1 VARQAG
7 LGFDIFHLRSPGK
20 SHEYPFGEKKSN
32 PFDFEKPAVLISILR
47 RDRMSARGT
56 WGSRVGFILAAA
68 GSAIGLGNIWRFPY
82 LAGKHGGALFVLIY
96 ILAVLILGVP
106 VMLAEFA
113 LGRATLKNPVGAFN
127 EIRPG
132 TKWKYVGYLGVVSG
146 VTILSFYSVIS
157 GWTLGYF
164 YKSLSG
170 HFRHL
175 DKGLTTAIFQSFTA
189 DPFWQIALLAAFIFL
204 TIYIVAQGVSAG
216 LERYSKILMP
226 ILFILLIVLL
236 GRSLTLPGAEKGI
249 LFYLKPDFTKINGRV
264 FLEAMG
270 QAFFSLSLGMGA
282 MLTYGSYLKKD
293 ENLVSATYWVVAL
306 DTVSAILA
314 GFIVFPAIFSQNMVP
329 DQGPGLAFI
338 ILPVIFSKIPLG
350 AIFGAL
356 FFVLLAVAAI
366 ASTISILEVPVA
378 FLIDEK
384 KWPRHKATWMMGALS
399 FAVGIPSALSGGGVK
414 FFTRLPWLH
423 MDFMSVMDKLWGNVA
438 LSIGSFFIAVFV
450 AYVWKTSRALAV
462 IESGDSHFRLA
473 KAWIIAIKY
482 VCPLLILVVL
492 VSQFF

>member
-1 VARQAG
+1 MP
-7 LGFDIFHLRSPGK
+7 S
-20 SHEYPFGEKKSN
+20 
-32 PFDFEKPAVLISILR
+32 
-47 RDRMSARGT
+47 RGT

-96 ILAVLILGVP
+96 IAAVVILGVP

-113 LGRATLKNPVGAFN
+113 LGRATRKNPVGAFD

-146 VTILSFYSVIS
+146 VTILSFYCVIS
-157 GWTLGYF
+157 GWTLGYC

-170 HFRHL
+170 QLKHL
-175 DKGLTTAIFQSFTA
+175 DKGITTAIFQSFSA
-189 DPFWQIALLAAFIFL
+189 DPFWQIALLAAFIGL

-226 ILFILLIVLL
+226 ILFVLLLLLL
-236 GRSLTLPGAEKGI
+236 GRSLTLPGASRG
-249 LFYLKPDFTKINGRV
+249 LVFYLKPDFSKINGVV

-293 ENLVSATYWVVAL
+293 ENLVSATYWVVVL

-338 ILPVIFSKIPLG
+338 ILPVIFSKIPAG
-350 AIFGAL
+350 AIFGAM
-356 FFVLLAVAAI
+356 FFVLLAVAAL

-378 FLIDEK
+378 YLIDEK
-384 KWPRHKATWMMGALS
+384 KWPRHKATWLMGILS
-399 FAVGIPSALSGGGVK
+399 LAVGVPSALSGGGLK
-414 FFTRLPWLH
+414 FFTRLPLLH

-438 LSIGSFFIAVFV
+438 LSIGSFFIAIFV
-450 AYVWKTSRALAV
+450 AYVWKASKALAV
-462 IESGDSHFRLA
+462 IESGGFTFRLA
-473 KAWIIAIKY
+473 RYWILAIKY
-482 VCPLLILVVL
+482 ICPPVILAVLI
-492 VSQFF
+492 SQFF